1 MTRARRSLFLPDATI
16 PAAPAALTSRAS
28 LRLGAAPPPSGPVQ
42 DTRDKFLR
50 LQADFDNF
58 RKRTAGEK
66 DALRASV
73 KADTVGELLP
83 LVDNFELA
91 KSQLKLESEGEK
103 KVDAAYQGLYK
114 QMVEIFRGLGLEAV
128 PGEVPGNSV
137 GGGCFSALPASPAT
151 PPRPAGAPLAPGVGS
166 PFDPA
171 LHDAIM
177 REASDEV
184 PDGTVLE
191 EFRKGFAL
199 GDRLLRPAMVKVSYN
214 DAAPTPAP
222 PSSGAD
228 DAAASGDSE

>member
-1 MTRARRSLFLPDATI
+1 
-16 PAAPAALTSRAS
+16 
-28 LRLGAAPPPSGPVQ
+28 LGVQ

-66 DALRASV
+66 DALRTSV

-91 KSQLKLESEGEK
+91 KTQLKLESEGEK

-128 PGEVPGNSV
+128 PGGHRV
-137 GGGCFSALPASPAT
+137 GQAGTAVAAIKPALQRCCNDQGPRCLKLGSPSTHTHASPTQAPSH
-151 PPRPAGAPLAPGVGS
+151 PPPPPPAGVGS
-166 PFDPA
+166 PFDPS

-177 REASDEV
+177 REASDQV

-191 EFRKGFAL
+191 EFRKGFTL

-214 DAAPTPAP
+214 DAAPAAP
-222 PSSGAD
+222 QPDSSAAA
-228 DAAASGDSE
+228 DAAASDGSSSGDSSA

>member
-1 MTRARRSLFLPDATI
+1 
-16 PAAPAALTSRAS
+16 
-28 LRLGAAPPPSGPVQ
+28 LGVQ

-66 DALRASV
+66 DALRTSV

-91 KSQLKLESEGEK
+91 KTQLKLESEGEK

-128 PGEVPGNSV
+128 PG
-137 GGGCFSALPASPAT
+137 
-151 PPRPAGAPLAPGVGS
+151 VGS
-166 PFDPA
+166 PFDPS

-177 REASDEV
+177 REASDQV

-191 EFRKGFAL
+191 EFRKGFTL

-214 DAAPTPAP
+214 DAAPAAP
-222 PSSGAD
+222 QPDSSAAA
-228 DAAASGDSE
+228 DAAASDGSSSGDSSA